1 MKIYQIV
8 TNLSIGDAIGND
20 ILAIDEALSE
30 AGYDCEIMA
39 LSIHERLAG
48 RASNVDFSR
57 VRPED
62 LVIFHKATGDA
73 FPRHAAQLPCVKGM
87 IYHNI
92 TPAKFFLPYD
102 DVMAWNLWR
111 GRRQL
116 RELAKIM
123 DFAWGDSSYN
133 CQELE
138 QAGFPR
144 EKLAVLP
151 ILFGKD
157 VAQVEPDPATVENL
171 RARKGIRLL
180 FIGRIAPNKKQEDV
194 IKLYYC
200 FLRDV
205 DPDAK
210 LYFVGNWAG
219 FEKYYAKLKGFAA
232 DLKLRDDQVVFAGH
246 VTEAEKSA
254 YLACADAFV
263 CMSEHE
269 GFCIP
274 LLEAMRRDVPVI
286 AYASS
291 AVPETLGENGLLFQ
305 KKDYA
310 EMARQTGRACRDEA
324 FRQQVLQ
331 SQRENLKR
339 FDRERTRAKLLELVR
354 QAVEC
359 KGAIK

>member
-20 ILAIDEALSE
+20 ILAIDETLSE
-30 AGYDCEIMA
+30 AGYHSRIM
-39 LSIHERLAG
+39 SSTIHEQLTG
-48 RASNVDFSR
+48 RASDVDFSR
-57 VRPED
+57 IQPED
-62 LVIFHKATGDA
+62 LVIFHKATGDS
-73 FPRHAAQLPCVKGM
+73 FGGFAAQLPCTRGM

-116 RELAKIM
+116 RKLAKIM

-133 CQELE
+133 CRELE
-138 QAGFPR
+138 LAGFPR

-157 VAQVEPDPATVENL
+157 DGQVGPDPETL
-171 RARKGIRLL
+171 RRLTAQRGTRLL
-180 FIGRIAPNKKQEDV
+180 FIGRIAPNKKQEDI

-210 LYFVGNWAG
+210 LYIVGNWSG

-232 DLKLRDDQVVFAGH
+232 DLRLRDDQVVFAGH

-305 KKDYA
+305 KKDYV

-324 FRQQVLQ
+324 FRQRVLQ

-339 FDRERTRAKLLELVR
+339 FDRETTRTKLLGLVR

-359 KGAIK
+359 KGAVR